1 MECLRDKKLF
11 EDPLFKASVESITKR
26 TNINQLDKITWKR
39 PHEIVK
45 DPKFI
50 VNSIQPSDLSQG
62 KLNDK

>member
-1 MECLRDKKLF
+1 MKGKKLF

-26 TNINQLDKITWKR
+26 ANISQLDKITWKR
-39 PHEIVK
+39 PHEITK

-50 VNSIQPSDLSQG
+50 VNSIQPSDLCQG